1 MTVSL
6 IISTY
11 NWPRALYL
19 CLDSVMQQTV
29 MPSEIIIADDGS
41 GIATRDVVRHFEA
54 VSPVPVRHI
63 WHEDDG
69 FRLAEIRNKAIAA
82 SRGEY
87 VIQIDGDLIL
97 QRHFIQDHMIF
108 AQPGCFVTGSRGI
121 ITEMLTNQVLRGE
134 ITSLTP
140 LMKGVRNSNNVV
152 RIPLMAYLYRTLGPS
167 RFVKGCNMA
176 FWRSDLIRVNGYDE
190 EFRGWGGEDSELATR
205 LNNSGVR
212 QRCMKFRGT
221 SSTSTTAN
229 ATATGSQ
236 PTRNATN
243 KASSN
248 TAPAAGADSTG
259 TCPHRSGSYIPTPRL
274 PSRRRR
280 QLTEFLQ
287 FSDSICLFQSSPPS
301 TIQRNT
307 SMNASEAFSCRA

>member
-212 QRCMKFRGT
+212 QRCMKFRGIVFHLYHGKCDRDRQSNEERYKQSLSEHRT
-221 SSTSTTAN
+221 RCRCGLDRHLSASERIVYTDAETAV
-229 ATATGSQ
+229 
-236 PTRNATN
+236 P
-243 KASSN
+243 
-248 TAPAAGADSTG
+248 AGA
-259 TCPHRSGSYIPTPRL
+259 GS
-274 PSRRRR
+274 
-280 QLTEFLQ
+280 
-287 FSDSICLFQSSPPS
+287 
-301 TIQRNT
+301 
-307 SMNASEAFSCRA
+307 

>member
-108 AQPGCFVTGSRGI
+108 PA
-121 ITEMLTNQVLRGE
+121 
-134 ITSLTP
+134 
-140 LMKGVRNSNNVV
+140 
-152 RIPLMAYLYRTLGPS
+152 
-167 RFVKGCNMA
+167 
-176 FWRSDLIRVNGYDE
+176 
-190 EFRGWGGEDSELATR
+190 
-205 LNNSGVR
+205 
-212 QRCMKFRGT
+212 
-221 SSTSTTAN
+221 
-229 ATATGSQ
+229 
-236 PTRNATN
+236 
-243 KASSN
+243 ASS
-248 TAPAAGADSTG
+248 PDRAASLPRCSPIRCCGARS
-259 TCPHRSGSYIPTPRL
+259 PH
-274 PSRRRR
+274 
-280 QLTEFLQ
+280 
-287 FSDSICLFQSSPPS
+287 
-301 TIQRNT
+301 
-307 SMNASEAFSCRA
+307 

>member
-87 VIQIDGDLIL
+87 VIQIDGDLI
-97 QRHFIQDHMIF
+97 
-108 AQPGCFVTGSRGI
+108 
-121 ITEMLTNQVLRGE
+121 
-134 ITSLTP
+134 
-140 LMKGVRNSNNVV
+140 
-152 RIPLMAYLYRTLGPS
+152 
-167 RFVKGCNMA
+167 
-176 FWRSDLIRVNGYDE
+176 RVNGYDE

-212 QRCMKFRGT
+212 QRCMKFRGIVFHLYHGKCDRDRQSANEERYKQSLSEHRT
-221 SSTSTTAN
+221 RCRCGLDRHLSASERIVYTDAETAV
-229 ATATGSQ
+229 
-236 PTRNATN
+236 P
-243 KASSN
+243 
-248 TAPAAGADSTG
+248 AGA
-259 TCPHRSGSYIPTPRL
+259 GS
-274 PSRRRR
+274 
-280 QLTEFLQ
+280 
-287 FSDSICLFQSSPPS
+287 
-301 TIQRNT
+301 
-307 SMNASEAFSCRA
+307 